1 MKILYYYSK
10 LNIGGAENSTVRLLN
25 AFEELGHEVTL
36 LLRWS
41 GGSLENQLSS
51 RIRVIH
57 LKEEHSAKGAGRCVF
72 FALETLRSWK
82 RERELLNDQYDICI
96 SGLFGYNPEILFR
109 YVRAK
114 QYYQM
119 LRNDVSKT
127 GNFGK
132 TKKYMSTFGDRFDA
146 YIGVSKYT
154 TESFTKTFPQHSA
167 KAYTIYNI
175 LPTIA
180 PKTYENPF
188 VGCSDRF
195 KIVTVCRLTDRAKG
209 LFRMVNI
216 CRELK
221 RLYADRFIWFIVGDG
236 PDRAALEVRI
246 RQAGLENHMILCGE
260 QSDPL
265 PYYHYADLV
274 AVLSYY
280 EGLCGVVNEAKM
292 MERPVIATEFSGIH
306 EQLTDGVNGRIVANN
321 EEAILS
327 AMKTIL
333 EEPQSIQKYAI
344 NGLPRELTD
353 NEMKLRQFESLYT
366 EIEERKNHAWNQCD
380 HTRL

>member
-25 AFEELGHEVTL
+25 AFAEMGHEVTL

-41 GGSLENQLSS
+41 GGSLEKRLAP

-57 LKEEHSAKGAGRCVF
+57 LKEEHDANGLENYVF
-72 FALETLRSWK
+72 FALETLMSWK

-96 SGLFGYNPEILFR
+96 SGLFGYDPQILFR

-119 LRNDVSKT
+119 LRNDVSRT
-127 GNFGK
+127 GSFGK
-132 TKKYMSTFGDRFDA
+132 TIKYMSTFGDRFDA
-146 YIGVSKYT
+146 FIGVSKYT
-154 TESFTKTFPQHSA
+154 TESFTKTFPQYSA
-167 KAYTIYNI
+167 KAHTIYNI

-180 PKTYENPF
+180 PRTYENPF
-188 VGCSDRF
+188 VGWSDRF
-195 KIVTVCRLTDRAKG
+195 KIVTVCRLTDQAKG
-209 LFRMVNI
+209 LFRMVNV

-221 RLYADRFIWFIVGDG
+221 RLYANRFVWFIAGDG
-236 PDRAALEVRI
+236 PDRAEFEERI

-260 QSDPL
+260 QSDPF
-265 PYYHYADLV
+265 PFYQYADLV

-306 EQLTDGVNGRIVANN
+306 EQLTDGLNGRIVANN

-327 AMKTIL
+327 VMKTIL
-333 EEPQSIQKYAI
+333 DDPQSIHKYAI

-353 NEMKLRQFESLYT
+353 NEMKLQQYERLFI
-366 EIEERKNHAWNQCD
+366 EIEERKNHA
-380 HTRL
+380 